1 MLCPAGSAQDVRQR
15 LVDGGAKTFRGP
27 RSAQIRGQTAWLP
40 RLQNRIDGSQN
51 GIVSGAMPQEI
62 EHHGA
67 SPYLSNGI
75 GHSSAGDVGRRTVHG
90 LEERRVATRRIEV
103 GTRSDADSARTGR
116 SQIAQDVT
124 EQVAGHHDIEELGAL
139 DEMGCQNVD
148 MNLSTTTSGY
158 CPAMAATRSSQ

>member
-15 LVDGGAKTFRGP
+15 LVDGGAKTFRGS

-75 GHSSAGDVGRRTVHG
+75 GHSSAGDVGCRTVHG
-90 LEERRVATRRIEV
+90 LEE
-103 GTRSDADSARTGR
+103 
-116 SQIAQDVT
+116 
-124 EQVAGHHDIEELGAL
+124 
-139 DEMGCQNVD
+139 
-148 MNLSTTTSGY
+148 
-158 CPAMAATRSSQ
+158 